1 MATVKK
7 EQTIDVKRVMLGM
20 TGERIV
26 AHLLRKQ
33 GHIVVESLD
42 PFDSEKDMLM
52 DGLKIEVKTQVPFL
66 VEDSFTI
73 SHSQLKKICNSHRV
87 YFLAVPLFKNQDPN
101 VGCIYELDSTQ
112 EFKCHRRFV
121 ANGRETICIPRNQP
135 YMKIIGRVEDSK
147 LLATLRELSTS
158 HL

>member
-7 EQTIDVKRVMLGM
+7 EQTVDVKKVMLGM

-33 GHIVVESLD
+33 GHIVEESLD

-52 DGLKIEVKTQVPFL
+52 DGLRIEVKTQVPFL
-66 VEDSFTI
+66 VEDSFAV
-73 SHSQLKKICNSHRV
+73 SPSQLKKICNSHRV
-87 YFLAVPLFKNQDPN
+87 YFLAVPLSKNQDPN
-101 VGCIYELDSTQ
+101 EGCIYELDSTQ

-121 ANGRETICIPRNQP
+121 ANGREMVCIPRNQS
-135 YMKIIGRVEDSK
+135 YMKIIGRVEDPK
-147 LLATLRELSTS
+147 LLKTLKQLSTS
-158 HL
+158 YL